1 MPWKQSRNQR
11 AVFIDT
17 SAIAAFVNET
27 ETHHGDAVRIFH
39 LLEENEYYLF
49 MSNYVIAESYAL
61 VLNRGKSKNVLQR
74 IQLAFQM
81 LEWLCDEEIFGT
93 LFVDKRIE
101 KMARQELLK
110 YHDKLWSI
118 TDMTSFL
125 LMKEGEIPYFL
136 SFDSDFNQASYQF
149 GFWDIRPYLPGK

>member
-1 MPWKQSRNQR
+1 MLWKQSRNQR

-27 ETHHGDAVRIFH
+27 EFYHGDAVRIFH

-49 MSNYVIAESYAL
+49 VSNYVIAEAYAL
-61 VLNRGKSKNVLQR
+61 VLDRGKSKNVLQR

-125 LMKEGEIPYFL
+125 LMKEGEVPYFL
-136 SFDSDFNQASYQF
+136 SFDSDFNQASYHF